1 MKEYFMRDVVKIPV
15 LTIVIV
21 ISTVVLIVYLQQFKS
36 KNTDIAEDIIRLDGL
51 HVATLDASMKDVP
64 SFANYA
70 DVIAKKRAFFA
81 YLQPEI
87 QRQNEI
93 VTKERQM
100 VLTLQAMFLQHKK
113 LNNHQQKVFNKLIE
127 KYQFS
132 GDKKLS
138 LEQTIKMLI
147 RRVDSIP
154 IALIL
159 VQAANE
165 SGWGAS
171 RFAQQ
176 GYNFFGL
183 WCFKKGCGF
192 VPKRRD
198 DDAKHEVAKFTDLSH
213 AVMTYMRNLNRHYAY
228 KDLRMIRENLR
239 QNGEPVTATALASGL
254 LSYSER
260 GQEYIDELKSMLRV
274 NRKHMVKLI

>member
-1 MKEYFMRDVVKIPV
+1 MRDGVKIPV
-15 LTIVIV
+15 LTMAIV

-36 KNTDIAEDIIRLDGL
+36 TDTAEDIIRLDGL
-51 HVATLDASMKDVP
+51 HVATLDASMEDVP

-70 DVIAKKRAFFA
+70 DVVEKKRAFFA

-100 VLTLQAMFLQHKK
+100 VLTLQTMFLQHKK
-113 LNNHQQKVFNKLIE
+113 LNKHQQKIFNKLIE

-132 GDKKLS
+132 GDEELS
-138 LEQTIKMLI
+138 LDLTIEMLI

-154 IALIL
+154 EALIL

-192 VPKRRD
+192 VPRQRD

-239 QNGEPVTATALASGL
+239 QDGKPVTARALASGL

-260 GQEYIDELKSMLRV
+260 GQEYINELKSMLRV
-274 NRKHMVKLI
+274 NKKHMVKSI

>member
-1 MKEYFMRDVVKIPV
+1 
-15 LTIVIV
+15 
-21 ISTVVLIVYLQQFKS
+21 
-36 KNTDIAEDIIRLDGL
+36 
-51 HVATLDASMKDVP
+51 
-64 SFANYA
+64 
-70 DVIAKKRAFFA
+70 
-81 YLQPEI
+81 
-87 QRQNEI
+87 
-93 VTKERQM
+93 
-100 VLTLQAMFLQHKK
+100 MFLQHKK
-113 LNNHQQKVFNKLIE
+113 LNKHQQKIFNKLIE

-132 GDKKLS
+132 GDEELS
-138 LEQTIKMLI
+138 LEQTIEVLI

-154 IALIL
+154 EALIL

-192 VPKRRD
+192 VPRQRD

-239 QNGEPVTATALASGL
+239 QDGKPVTARALASGL

-260 GQEYIDELKSMLRV
+260 GQEYINELKSMLRV
-274 NRKHMVKLI
+274 NTKHMVNSI

>member
-1 MKEYFMRDVVKIPV
+1 MRDGVKIPV
-15 LTIVIV
+15 LTMAIV

-36 KNTDIAEDIIRLDGL
+36 TDTAEDIIRLDGL
-51 HVATLDASMKDVP
+51 HVATLDASMEDVP

-70 DVIAKKRAFFA
+70 DVIEKKRAFFA

-100 VLTLQAMFLQHKK
+100 VLTLQTMFLQHKN
-113 LNNHQQKVFNKLIE
+113 LNKHQQKIFNKLIE

-132 GDKKLS
+132 GDEELS
-138 LEQTIKMLI
+138 LDLTIEMLI

-154 IALIL
+154 EALIL

-192 VPKRRD
+192 VPRQRD

-239 QNGEPVTATALASGL
+239 QDGKPVTARALASGL

-260 GQEYIDELKSMLRV
+260 GQEYINELKSMLRV
-274 NRKHMVKLI
+274 NRKHMVKSI